1 MVVRERVMIDSA
13 VDLGVGIPCSFGAE
27 LPYCPVFAVFGV
39 EELDERV
46 EGVAIVALGIGAAG
60 AGGRDDCRIVSRNI
74 LEMPEETDSG
84 LSHSRGQGRLLGAW
98 RVGLRLFGG
107 AAMPEGC

>member
-1 MVVRERVMIDSA
+1 MVRERVMVDSA
-13 VDLGVGIPCSFGAE
+13 IDFGVRIPRSFGAE

-46 EGVAIVALGIGAAG
+46 ERVAIVALGVGSAR
-60 AGGRDDCRIVSRNI
+60 AGGRDDCMAVSRNI
-74 LEMPEETDSG
+74 LERPEEANSG

-107 AAMPEGC
+107 AAMPGGC